1 MVEVVR
7 PEYIGKYLCESNRKK
22 NVMVTVRRDLLAIAR
37 EYGLN
42 LSKLLETSLIQL
54 LDSQNNAFSLS
65 KVLFPRK
72 EKVWWAGPDLNRR
85 ASARQANVL
94 PNFLV

>member
-1 MVEVVR
+1 MMPMVEVVR

-42 LSKLLETSLIQL
+42 LSELLENALIQIFEP
-54 LDSQNNAFSLS
+54 QN
-65 KVLFPRK
+65 
-72 EKVWWAGPDLNRR
+72 
-85 ASARQANVL
+85 
-94 PNFLV
+94 